1 MTRRSKDDLDRL
13 ERSLAEIHR
22 ACPTPFVGDEWAQR
36 VMRDVRREA
45 ATAGKRVRPIDVYVW
60 RTAAVAATFAAIFA
74 GSVFLYTGSLQAHVI
89 PKRAF
94 LGEVEAAEFC
104 KLAQAYHS
112 GSQCLTG
119 G

>member
-45 ATAGKRVRPIDVYVW
+45 GRVVGDRVPPQL
-60 RTAAVAATFAAIFA
+60 FPPF
-74 GSVFLYTGSLQAHVI
+74 
-89 PKRAF
+89 
-94 LGEVEAAEFC
+94 
-104 KLAQAYHS
+104 
-112 GSQCLTG
+112 
-119 G
+119 

>member
-74 GSVFLYTGSLQAHVI
+74 GSVFLYTGSEN
-89 PKRAF
+89 
-94 LGEVEAAEFC
+94 GE
-104 KLAQAYHS
+104 
-112 GSQCLTG
+112 LTALLSEEWEPTPALLE
-119 G
+119 